1 MMFNITNFF
10 IVGIAAAI
18 GAWFR
23 WGIGY
28 LIFALH
34 PSLPLGTLAVNLIG
48 GFLMGLSIAYFQ
60 NIALVINEELKLF
73 INIGFLGGLTT
84 FSAYTSDI
92 FSLLQK
98 GEVQTSFLFLIGHVF
113 GSMIMAFIGW
123 YILITLMD

>member
-28 LIFALH
+28 LIFALY

-48 GFLMGLSIAYFQ
+48 GFLIFMATIFQFFYMPLGL
-60 NIALVINEELKLF
+60 
-73 INIGFLGGLTT
+73 
-84 FSAYTSDI
+84 
-92 FSLLQK
+92 
-98 GEVQTSFLFLIGHVF
+98 H
-113 GSMIMAFIGW
+113 
-123 YILITLMD
+123 